1 MVIAMKDKLKTK
13 YVDKDSLIFSSKD
26 YIILM
31 EHFRESLISWFN
43 KEGRDL
49 PWRHTRDPYHI
60 LVSEIM
66 LQQTNVRIVIPIY
79 LKFIKKFPTIQ
90 SLSQAPLSQVKIL
103 TDQLGYKKRG
113 EYLHQIAKQIIDE
126 FNGEFPKTL
135 ESLLSLKGIGR
146 YTAGAIL
153 SFAFGVNERT
163 AAIVDVNVERVLS
176 RVFGIWDLKKNSD
189 FNKTIWKLSEDMLD
203 EKNVWEINQGIM
215 DLGALICISQTPKCL
230 ICPMRD
236 FCKYYTL
243 VVPKII
249 PLDNFF
255 NI

>member
-1 MVIAMKDKLKTK
+1 MNDKLKIKT
-13 YVDKDSLIFSSKD
+13 VEKDSMNSSSED
-26 YIILM
+26 NNILM
-31 EHFRESLISWFN
+31 DRFRTSLISWFS

-66 LQQTNVRIVIPIY
+66 LQQTNVGIVIPIY
-79 LKFIKKFPTIQ
+79 KKFIKKFPTLQ
-90 SLSQAPLSQVKIL
+90 TLSQAPLSQVKIL

-113 EYLHQIAKQIIDE
+113 EYLHRIAKQIMDD

-135 ESLLSLKGIGR
+135 EGLLSLKGIGR

-176 RVFGIWDLKKNSD
+176 RVFGVWDLEKNSN
-189 FNKTIWKLSEDMLD
+189 FNKIIWRLSEDMLD

-215 DLGALICISQTPKCL
+215 DLGALICISKNPKCL
-230 ICPMRD
+230 ICPMKD
-236 FCKYYTL
+236 FCKYYNQ

-255 NI
+255 NN